1 MVALTTISMKRILFI
16 PAFLLTSLQ
25 ISAQTNVSDFAKS
38 LTNDALKKS
47 YELNNA
53 QLESE
58 KTAQDIKSAKAT
70 YIPKINAIGSMHM

>member
-1 MVALTTISMKRILFI
+1 MVVLTTIDMKRILFI

-47 YELNNA
+47 YELNNT

-58 KTAQDIKSAKAT
+58 KNSTG
-70 YIPKINAIGSMHM
+70 Y